1 MSDIIIDP
9 ITLKEFTDAATDQ
22 FNDLVEELDMDA
34 VEEMDYQDIAEMFF
48 LNGFY
53 RGAMAATSDEELKE
67 TLYMITKEIEYQI
80 KDK

>member
-9 ITLKEFTDAATDQ
+9 ITLKEFNDAVSNE

-34 VEEMDYQDIAEMFF
+34 VEELDYQDIAEMFF

-53 RGAMAATSDEELKE
+53 RGCIAATSNEELKE
-67 TLYMITKEIEYQI
+67 TLLMMKKEIEYQN
-80 KDK
+80 KEK